1 MLKVELHAHS
11 SDDPQDAIPHTTA
24 QLIDRA
30 ARLGYQALAITLHDR
45 QLDVRSYRTYAADR
59 GITLIPGV
67 ERTIRGKHV
76 LLLNFRRGAEGVTN
90 FDELATL
97 KAREPGLVIA
107 PHPFFPG
114 RSCLHGLV
122 HRYADLFDAIEYN
135 GMFTEQIN
143 FNAAAERWAKA
154 NDKPIVGNG
163 DIHRLRQLGTTYS
176 LVNAAPDPDSICEAV
191 RDNRVALVARPH
203 SLATA
208 VGVIAELMLSNV
220 LPAGFWDQAAA
231 EATLQAALV
240 HATPLNARRMS
251 RASAAATPP
260 SVSGV

>member
-45 QLDVRSYRTYAADR
+45 QLDVRPYRSYAADR
-59 GITLIPGV
+59 GITLIPGI

-76 LLLNFRRGAEGVTN
+76 LLLNFRRGAEDVTT
-90 FDELATL
+90 FDELAAL

-107 PHPFFPG
+107 AHPFFPG
-114 RSCLHGLV
+114 RSCLHGLLR
-122 HRYADLFDAIEYN
+122 RYADLFDAVEFN
-135 GMFTEQIN
+135 GMFTERIN
-143 FNAAAERWAKA
+143 FNAAAERWAKS

-176 LVNAAPDPDSICEAV
+176 LIGAEPDADSICDAI
-191 RDNRVALVARPH
+191 RDNRISIVARPH
-203 SLATA
+203 TFATA
-208 VGVIAELMLSNV
+208 AGLIAELMLSNV
-220 LPAGFWDQAAA
+220 LPAGFWDQAAD
-231 EATLQAALV
+231 AAPQPAPV
-240 HATPLNARRMS
+240 EPMPVSVRRVPPAG
-251 RASAAATPP
+251 ASTTPP
-260 SVSGV
+260 SASGV